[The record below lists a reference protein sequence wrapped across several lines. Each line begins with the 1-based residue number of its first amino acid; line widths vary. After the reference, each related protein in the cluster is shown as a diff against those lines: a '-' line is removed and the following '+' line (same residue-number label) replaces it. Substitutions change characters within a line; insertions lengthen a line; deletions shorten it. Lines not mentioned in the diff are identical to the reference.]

1 MIGFGATEDRMDLNL
16 SRQSD
21 LTEAAANL
29 YDMMR
34 RADAMDGKRI
44 VIAPIPQDGLG
55 VAIQDRLQRAAAD
68 RD

>member
-1 MIGFGATEDRMDLNL
+1 MIGFGETQGQAHLNL
-16 SRQSD
+16 SPERD

-34 RADAMDGKRI
+34 RADAMDGRRI